1 MISDPEVI
9 TGAGS
14 EGHRCPPALAVL
26 QGRAGLPLQAR
37 REHLRSLCPQS
48 KRILPQ
54 KVAGSIRMPSPKRKG
69 GGLLCFLG
77 ELMTAP
83 VVPSVM
89 GTQYPLA
96 SVGVIG
102 TWGISRATGQA
113 DNEAE
118 SVKRYLFL
126 SDLYCSLTV

>member
-1 MISDPEVI
+1 MS
-9 TGAGS
+9 S
-14 EGHRCPPALAVL
+14 CPAVL

-54 KVAGSIRMPSPKRKG
+54 KVAGSIRMPSAKRKG
-69 GGLLCFLG
+69 GTPLFPWGVDG
-77 ELMTAP
+77 PPPP

-126 SDLYCSLTV
+126 SDLCCSLTV